1 MGKPSDGNASES
13 ISEYIGYRGKVC
25 ELKHLSNR
33 TNRKQTSDF
42 PSSGE
47 RTGSSPNLLHVIDY
61 SRYAEGVAGLPV
73 GAVTPIQSQKIVK

>member
-1 MGKPSDGNASES
+1 MGKPSGGNASES

-33 TNRKQTSDF
+33 TKRKQISDF

-47 RTGSSPNLLHVIDY
+47 RTGNSLNRLHVIGY
-61 SRYAEGVAGLPV
+61 SRYVVGVVGLPS
-73 GAVTPIQSQKIVK
+73 GAVDPEQSYKVVN

>member
-1 MGKPSDGNASES
+1 MRKLSNGNALES

-33 TNRKQTSDF
+33 TKRKQTSDP

-47 RTGSSPNLLHVIDY
+47 RTGNSPNLVHVIDY
-61 SRYAEGVAGLPV
+61 SRYAQGVAGLPV
-73 GAVTPIQSQKIVK
+73 GTVDPTQSQKVVN